1 MIRAYIAGGVVLAL
15 IGSAVWIDQRARQ
28 AERDRIEAQ
37 EARDNEATRDRVRDA
52 DRSSGDADE
61 DLDWLCRRFGVAC
74 VQLVPTPGD

>member
-37 EARDNEATRDRVRDA
+37 TARENEATRDRVRDA

-61 DLDWLCRRFGVAC
+61 DLDWLCRRFNVGC
-74 VQLVPTPGD
+74 VQFVPAPTD